1 MDKRRVSLVLVFVM
15 IISVI
20 RPYVWYGENASQKKM
35 TAKAATVEVWD
46 GSVDTSWYDREA
58 KSFKISNASQLAGLA
73 QLVNRGETM
82 YGKKITITADI
93 YLNRDWGNYDSW
105 GNLAPDNQWTPI
117 GSYQHAFRGTIDGNN
132 HCVYGIYINMQENVQ
147 GLFGRVETN
156 SDYDEQAI
164 KDWHIKNSYIRG
176 ASYVGGFV
184 GCAYRVDIAGCSV
197 EDSIV
202 IGEGDRVG
210 GLAGSSYFSC
220 CIERCHVQGKING
233 ENYVGGIVGEILEN
247 HGGVQ
252 NCYVK
257 GNVSGADYVGG
268 VAGFIKTRYG
278 PHYSYSQGKVSGEK
292 YVGGLIGSF
301 VSDNAI
307 SQGCYTVMEVSGLS
321 GTGTIYGQ
329 YKKKPSSVQDAVY
342 LKKNSI
348 NQGLCDVGCDEFS
361 SEYRWNQLE
370 GSGVSEEYL
379 CGGEFCY
386 NNSEYYG
393 VSLGKDKY
401 PSFVNAKNK
410 VYQASF
416 YDDKSAMFTQRYY
429 NSGDKID
436 NLQPYIT
443 EGKMIRWATYDKSLQ
458 KYVVWDFQNDWIAED
473 ISLYPFGITSMKNA
487 KLKKLL
493 GSVHKELKG
502 KDVTKK
508 SRYSEKSNY
517 NRSAEL
523 TVKENPVI
531 WDGTEE
537 TDFFN
542 TRSEALIGVECKIY
556 TASQLAGINSLLRSQ
571 DEEIQQ
577 YIKSGYVEFKLMNDI
592 YLNEDWENYL
602 SWDKEP
608 PKNKWTPIGNE
619 KSPFTASF
627 NGNGHTIYGLYIDTK
642 EDAQGLFGE
651 AEYCGYE
658 SSIKN
663 LTIKNA
669 YIKGGSRVGAIV
681 GESLEQ
687 ICVFDCNV
695 LQSVV
700 GCDADGEYAGGIV
713 GYGNQINS
721 IVGVNVNQC
730 KVSGGDTVGGVIGY
744 CNNSSLIE
752 QCSFQGELS
761 GNYTVGGIAATVNT
775 CNKISACYSLGTV
788 FGKQCIGGLI
798 GKTQYVNS
806 WGDASYTACKLE
818 GTNQGG
824 ILFGCFPTTDYN
836 CSDVK
841 VYYPKEC
848 YEEKGWQ
855 DIGCDLNGV
864 GSTKNYFTN
873 AARPREYFTNGKFC
887 NENKDIYGMIL
898 MQDEYPQFLN
908 EKNKVLKIQYWN
920 KNDPNTSQQ
929 KYCNYKEKL
938 ADYQPYKSD
947 NIQVEWYVYA
957 NGEYTDVKWNFNEDL
972 VITDTRLGLCRQ
984 GEVIKPTPTAT
995 PTAIPTAFPDFV
1007 TPSTATPTP
1016 KLTAT
1021 PTMKPTATPTL
1032 KPTATPTQKP
1042 TATPTRKPTATPTIT
1057 PTQVPIQVITEKPEK
1072 TPEQT
1077 KIPTVTAAP
1086 KQASVVKAG
1095 KVFVVKK
1102 IRYRVIKVNG
1112 RKGSVTVKGV
1122 KGTVKK
1128 LVIPKKVV
1136 YKGIRFDVAAIDDR
1150 AFYKNRKIRR
1160 ALIGTNIQSI
1170 GKMAFYGTKQLRYID
1185 IRTKK
1190 LKAIGKKA
1198 FIGIYPAAKIKI
1210 PRTRKKKYIKL
1221 LANKYG

>member
-1 MDKRRVSLVLVFVM
+1 M
-15 IISVI
+15 
-20 RPYVWYGENASQKKM
+20 
-35 TAKAATVEVWD
+35 
-46 GSVDTSWYDREA
+46 
-58 KSFKISNASQLAGLA
+58 
-73 QLVNRGETM
+73 
-82 YGKKITITADI
+82 
-93 YLNRDWGNYDSW
+93 
-105 GNLAPDNQWTPI
+105 
-117 GSYQHAFRGTIDGNN
+117 
-132 HCVYGIYINMQENVQ
+132 
-147 GLFGRVETN
+147 
-156 SDYDEQAI
+156 
-164 KDWHIKNSYIRG
+164 
-176 ASYVGGFV
+176 
-184 GCAYRVDIAGCSV
+184 
-197 EDSIV
+197 
-202 IGEGDRVG
+202 
-210 GLAGSSYFSC
+210 
-220 CIERCHVQGKING
+220 
-233 ENYVGGIVGEILEN
+233 
-247 HGGVQ
+247 
-252 NCYVK
+252 
-257 GNVSGADYVGG
+257 
-268 VAGFIKTRYG
+268 
-278 PHYSYSQGKVSGEK
+278 
-292 YVGGLIGSF
+292 
-301 VSDNAI
+301 
-307 SQGCYTVMEVSGLS
+307 
-321 GTGTIYGQ
+321 
-329 YKKKPSSVQDAVY
+329 
-342 LKKNSI
+342 
-348 NQGLCDVGCDEFS
+348 
-361 SEYRWNQLE
+361 
-370 GSGVSEEYL
+370 
-379 CGGEFCY
+379 
-386 NNSEYYG
+386 
-393 VSLGKDKY
+393 
-401 PSFVNAKNK
+401 
-410 VYQASF
+410 
-416 YDDKSAMFTQRYY
+416 
-429 NSGDKID
+429 
-436 NLQPYIT
+436 
-443 EGKMIRWATYDKSLQ
+443 
-458 KYVVWDFQNDWIAED
+458 
-473 ISLYPFGITSMKNA
+473 
-487 KLKKLL
+487 KKLL